1 MSRTHGLAEKRS
13 GGPARSVKS
22 AETGVSGGDPNA
34 EIAPLAAAAAGGDG
48 APLAIVG
55 DLAAIQGAPA
65 GQPRRLR

>member
-1 MSRTHGLAEKRS
+1 M
-13 GGPARSVKS
+13 KS